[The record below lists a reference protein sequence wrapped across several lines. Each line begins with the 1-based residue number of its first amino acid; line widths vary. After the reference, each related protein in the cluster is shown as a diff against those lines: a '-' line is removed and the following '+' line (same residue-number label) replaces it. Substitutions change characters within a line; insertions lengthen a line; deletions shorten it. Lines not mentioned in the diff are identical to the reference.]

1 LAADC
6 EFAALKNAKTG
17 VSATELRT
25 PPLLTIP
32 APGFRLEKYQLAA
45 GDVQPS
51 PTAKHHLC
59 MHIGPPVATRRSLDG
74 MTQQRVQRAGDIDIV
89 PSGMAG
95 HWRNEG
101 AFELLL
107 VEIDPASVARLGDD
121 PGGAYPIRPALRLR
135 DPHLYHLTL
144 ALMAD
149 AGEPGPASQLYRESV
164 MTALLTRL
172 ILLQDRAQGA
182 EADMRSRFTV
192 LQQRRLAEFIEENI
206 ASELNLPILA
216 ALTGYGL
223 SRFKTLFKNTF
234 GSAPHAYVLQRR
246 VEHARRLIETGALPL
261 SQIALEAGFSHQSHM
276 ASALRRSLGMSPG
289 ELRRIYAPP
298 AVRP

>member
-1 LAADC
+1 M
-6 EFAALKNAKTG
+6 KNAKNG
-17 VSATELRT
+17 VSATELPT
-25 PPLLTIP
+25 PSPLSTMP
-32 APGFRLEKYQLAA
+32 APGFRLEKYQLSA

-74 MTQQRVQRAGDIDIV
+74 TTQQRVQRVGDIDIV

-95 HWRNEG
+95 HWRNEE

-107 VEIDPASVARLGDD
+107 VEIAPAMVAGLGDD
-121 PGGAYPIRPALRLR
+121 PGGTPPLRPALRLR
-135 DPHLYHLTL
+135 DPQLYHLTL

-149 AGEPGPASQLYRESV
+149 AEEPGPMGQLYRESV

-172 ILLQDRAQGA
+172 ILSQDRAQGT
-182 EADMRSRFTV
+182 EADMRSRFTP

-206 ASELNLPILA
+206 AAELNLPVLA

-223 SRFKTLFKNTF
+223 SRFKTLFRNTF
-234 GSAPHAYVLQRR
+234 GCAPHAYVLQRR
-246 VEHARRLIETGALPL
+246 VDHARRLIETGALPL

-276 ASALRRSLGMSPG
+276 ASALRRSLGISPG
-289 ELRRIYAPP
+289 ELRRIQGSP
-298 AVRP
+298 ANRA